1 MTSKEQ
7 EAIEIE
13 EAIADFI
20 IVADKEGIITHS
32 PFISTGTLDRKIR
45 KRINK
50 LKELE
55 DE

>member
-20 IVADKEGIITHS
+20 IVAGREGYGNFMPIIS
-32 PFISTGTLDRKIR
+32 IKTLDRKIR